1 MWAQSAIEVG
11 RIIAAAR
18 RYREL
23 TQGDLARAI
32 GASQAWISE
41 VERGKDNAQIG
52 KVLRALAYLGVR
64 LQTGVT
70 PWTRGRPS
78 RGKRSTGAPAP
89 VISLESVLESLTAPR
104 GKGKR

>member
-1 MWAQSAIEVG
+1 MWAQSAVEVG

-18 RYREL
+18 RHRKL
-23 TQGDLARAI
+23 TQGALARAI
-32 GASQAWISE
+32 GTSQAWVSE

-52 KVLRALAYLGVR
+52 KVLRTLAYLGVK

-70 PWTRGRPS
+70 PWREGTS
-78 RGKRSTGAPAP
+78 SKTESPALN
-89 VISLESVLESLTAPR
+89 VSLESVLESLAAPT

>member
-18 RYREL
+18 RHRKL
-23 TQGDLARAI
+23 TQGALARAI
-32 GASQAWISE
+32 GASQAWVSE

-52 KVLRALAYLGVR
+52 KVLRTLAYLGVK

-70 PWTRGRPS
+70 PWVERKPSKTERP
-78 RGKRSTGAPAP
+78 ALN
-89 VISLESVLESLTAPR
+89 VSLNSVLESLTVPR

>member
-18 RYREL
+18 RHHKL
-23 TQGDLARAI
+23 TQGELARAI
-32 GASQAWISE
+32 GASQAWVSE

-52 KVLRALAYLGVR
+52 KVLRTLAYLGVK

-70 PWTRGRPS
+70 PWVEGRPS
-78 RGKRSTGAPAP
+78 KGGLPTPN
-89 VISLESVLESLTAPR
+89 ISLESVLESLAAPR
-104 GKGKR
+104 GQGKR

>member
-18 RYREL
+18 RHHKL
-23 TQGDLARAI
+23 TQGELASAI
-32 GASQAWISE
+32 GASQAWVSE

-52 KVLRALAYLGVR
+52 KVLRTLGYLGVK

-70 PWTRGRPS
+70 PWVE
-78 RGKRSTGAPAP
+78 GKPPPKAEPPAP
-89 VISLESVLESLTAPR
+89 GVSLESVLESLTAPR
-104 GKGKR
+104 RKGGR

>member
-1 MWAQSAIEVG
+1 MWAQSAVEVG

-18 RYREL
+18 RHRKL
-23 TQGDLARAI
+23 TQGALARAI
-32 GASQAWISE
+32 GASQAWVSE

-52 KVLRALAYLGVR
+52 KVLRTLAYLGVK

-70 PWTRGRPS
+70 PWVEGKPS
-78 RGKRSTGAPAP
+78 KAGPPTPS
-89 VISLESVLESLTAPR
+89 VSLESILESLAAPR

>member
-18 RYREL
+18 RHRKL
-23 TQGDLARAI
+23 TQGELARAI
-32 GASQAWISE
+32 GASQAWVSE

-52 KVLRALAYLGVR
+52 KVLRTLAYLGVK

-70 PWTRGRPS
+70 PWIHEKPS
-78 RGKRSTGAPAP
+78 KAASAPA
-89 VISLESVLESLTAPR
+89 VSLETLLSSLTVPR
-104 GKGKR
+104 GKGKP

>member
-1 MWAQSAIEVG
+1 MWAQSAVEIG

-18 RYREL
+18 RHRKL
-23 TQGDLARAI
+23 TQGELARAI
-32 GASQAWISE
+32 DASQAWVSQ

-52 KVLRALAYLGVR
+52 KVLRTLAYLGVK

-70 PWTRGRPS
+70 PWVRGNPS
-78 RGKRSTGAPAP
+78 NAAPTSR
-89 VISLESVLESLTAPR
+89 VSLESVLESLTVPR